1 MTKPIL
7 LLCDI
12 SADRL
17 LGDALADRFDRLR
30 LWEASD
36 PDALLRARGGEVIAA
51 LTTTLDAAMLDR
63 LSNLRLIAVP
73 GAGFEHVDVASARQR
88 GITVA
93 NAGDAHSADVAD
105 HAIALTLASI
115 HRLPNMQTWVRD
127 GDWTRAGSPERRHA
141 LSAQRFG
148 IVGLGNIGTAIA
160 KRLTPFG
167 GEIAW
172 WAPHDRPAAWPRRDS
187 LRDLADWCTVLIV
200 ATRGDA
206 DNLIDAAT
214 IAAVG
219 PDGLIVNITRGSV
232 LDENA
237 LIAALRAGTL
247 GRAALDVF
255 VEEPTPSARWQ
266 DVPNVILS
274 PHVAGVSHESI
285 GRLHDAAVRNLL
297 TVLDGGEV
305 VNEITEE

>member
-1 MTKPIL
+1 MTEAVL
-7 LLCDI
+7 LLGDA

-17 LGDALADRFDRLR
+17 LGDALVDRFERLK
-30 LWEASD
+30 LWEAPD
-36 PDALLRARGGEVIAA
+36 PEALLRARGSEVIAA
-51 LTTTLDAAMLDR
+51 LTTTLDRTILEH
-63 LSNLRLIAVP
+63 LPNLRLIAVP
-73 GAGFEHVDVASARQR
+73 GAGFEHVNVAVARQR
-88 GITVA
+88 GVTVA
-93 NAGDAHSADVAD
+93 NAGNVHSADVAD
-105 HAIALTLASI
+105 HAIALTLAAI

-127 GDWTRAGSPERRHA
+127 GDWGRAGSPERRHS

-160 KRLTPFG
+160 TRLTPFG

-172 WAPHDRPAAWPRRDS
+172 WAPHDKPAGWSRRDS
-187 LRDLADWCTVLIV
+187 LRDLAAWCTVLIV

-206 DNLIDAAT
+206 DDLVDAAT

-219 PDGLIVNITRGSV
+219 PDGLIVNIARGSV
-232 LDENA
+232 LDEDA

-247 GRAALDVF
+247 GGAALDVF
-255 VEEPTPSARWQ
+255 VEEPTPPARWR

-285 GRLHDAAVRNLL
+285 ERLHDAAVRNLL